1 MSKLFLSVVAP
12 AYNEADGIIAFLEQT
27 QQVLDSMYKPYEIVI
42 VDDGSSDATVD
53 QIKAYM
59 ETHAHHIRLIVFS
72 RNYGHEIAITAGLEH
87 ARGDYVLQMDADLQ
101 HPPEYIPVL
110 LNKIQEGYDVVYA
123 ARENRDE
130 ETWLKR
136 TCAKF
141 FYSFARRMTGF
152 SIPDNATNFRVMTQ
166 QVVRSLRKLKESN
179 RHILMLFA
187 YIGFKTASIPFKTQ
201 ERLTGESKY
210 SYRKLIDLA
219 IDSIISFSHRPL
231 RYMSVLSV
239 FVSIIMA
246 GYAGFI
252 FLQRIFYHPTL
263 ADGMASIIF
272 ITSGLFAILFLFL
285 AVISEYISRILV
297 ESKNRP
303 LYYISEDSY
312 QIEQR
317 KENHD

>member
-1 MSKLFLSVVAP
+1 MSKLFLSIVAP
-12 AYNEADGIIAFLEQT
+12 AYNEADAIIAFLEQT
-27 QQVLDSMYKPYEIVI
+27 QDMVETLQKPYEILI

-53 QIKAYM
+53 IIKQYM
-59 ETHAHHIRLIVFS
+59 ETHAHIRLIVFS

-87 ARGDYVLQMDADLQ
+87 ARGDYVLQMDSDLQ
-101 HPPEYIPVL
+101 HPPEYIPLL

-141 FYSFARRMTGF
+141 FYAIARRMTGF

-166 QVVRSLRKLKESN
+166 QVVRSFRKLKESN

-201 ERLTGESKY
+201 ERVAGSSKY

-219 IDSIISFSHRPL
+219 LDSIISFSHRPL
-231 RYMSVLSV
+231 RYMSALSV
-239 FVSIIMA
+239 CVSVIMA
-246 GYAGFI
+246 FYAGFI
-252 FLQRIFYHPTL
+252 LLQRLFYHPTL

-285 AVISEYISRILV
+285 AVISEYIGRILV

-303 LYYISEDSY
+303 LYYISEDTYHS
-312 QIEQR
+312 QMNT
-317 KENHD
+317 KNHD